1 MNKQINWKIT
11 HISLTIS
18 LIFLCFVNGRTQTL
32 VNNRPIN
39 QTITRQ
45 AALLLEQNLPRKS
58 VKFHKEDPE
67 ILDDLQDFLNTSLF
81 QSELL
86 KDEWYDSEI
95 ARVKRNYGIDFTASA
110 QANEYG
116 VFFDDDEDVSR
127 VRVGLDLELL
137 DEGYLKWR
145 KEKTRLEVEQ
155 QIHNMKSLLK
165 SRDRNYAYLY
175 NCLIYSFNKSKQKVL
190 ERRIQFL
197 EPYLDLLYQLYFAHE
212 MAFEKIIDQKARL
225 EEARI
230 LLEASYKFNEA
241 LENELGAENVT
252 QLDGDRLPVVQID
265 ISSLLDP
272 AELNAFRDTI
282 SNLEEQSIDLKYAR
296 RNDAKLKVFTRYN
309 IGDRFQATDSKTF
322 FSFGASF
329 RVPVIFDKGIRK
341 ELAQYEKAIV
351 QERFSEEWYNRVKE
365 MMILY
370 EEYQYKLKQ
379 YSNFL
384 HNVFHVEEKLRQE
397 RVLLDSRRDV
407 HSPMK
412 ALKQIDNIRA
422 VQFELIHLKQQLYL
436 IMLQIYL
443 RSYQE
448 NFIECL
454 IGMDLENGRKKLIA
468 NRILH
473 FSPSPK
479 MESSV
484 EFLVNYLIKN
494 EIYGV
499 LLTPNSRSKEWARAF
514 EHAGI
519 TVYKSNNFLS
529 TNAPPRKPQTTDFN
543 FQLNPQSGKYWIQN
557 SDGKGSEG
565 NVQLRTVPINIFT
578 NRNEL
583 ERWIELE
590 NQSNPD
596 EVFLFDNIEKLMEL
610 DQKNLGME

>member
-1 MNKQINWKIT
+1 MGRIPIRKIT
-11 HISLTIS
+11 LILLTIS
-18 LIFLCFVNGRTQTL
+18 IVIACTTNAAAQTL

-45 AALLLEQNLPRKS
+45 AALLLEQNLPNKTLKIS
-58 VKFHKEDPE
+58 EEDPE
-67 ILDDLQDFLNTSLF
+67 IISELHNFLNTSLF

-86 KDEWYDSEI
+86 KDEWYESEI

-110 QANEYG
+110 QSNEYG
-116 VFFDDDEDVSR
+116 VFFDRNEDASR
-127 VRVGLDLELL
+127 MRIGLDFELL

-145 KEKTRLEVEQ
+145 KEQARLRVEQ
-155 QIHNMKSLLK
+155 ELHNMKSMLK

-175 NCLIYSFNKSKQKVL
+175 NCMIYNFNKSKEKILQ
-190 ERRIQFL
+190 RRIQFL

-225 EEARI
+225 EEAKI
-230 LLEASYKFNEA
+230 LLEACHKFNEA
-241 LENELGAENVT
+241 LENELGAENVSRI
-252 QLDGDRLPVVQID
+252 DGDRLPVVQID
-265 ISSLLDP
+265 IASLLDP
-272 AELNAFRDTI
+272 SELNAFRDTI
-282 SNLEEQSIDLKYAR
+282 SQLEKKSIDLKYAK
-296 RNDAKLKVFTRYN
+296 RNDAKLKLFTRYN
-309 IGDRFQATDSKTF
+309 YGDQFQATETNTF
-322 FSFGASF
+322 FSFGATF
-329 RVPVIFDKGIRK
+329 RVPVIFDKGLRN
-341 ELAQYEKAIV
+341 ELAQYEKAMV
-351 QERFSEEWYNRVKE
+351 EEKFSEEWYNRVKE
-365 MMILY
+365 MMILF
-370 EEYQYKLKQ
+370 EEYQHKLKQ

-384 HNVFHVEEKLRQE
+384 HNIFHVEEKLRQE
-397 RVLLDSRRDV
+397 RVLLESRRDV

-422 VQFELIHLKQQLYL
+422 VQYELVSLKQQLYL

-448 NFIECL
+448 NFTDCL
-454 IGMDLENGRKKLIA
+454 LGMDLENGRKKLIA

-499 LLTPNSRSKEWARAF
+499 LLEPNSRSREWATAF

-519 TVYKSNNFLS
+519 TVYKSKKFLTNN
-529 TNAPPRKPQTTDFN
+529 TPPDKTQSSGFA
-543 FQLNPQSGKYWIQN
+543 FQLDPRSGKYWIN
-557 SDGKGSEG
+557 KPEKLESESRL
-565 NVQLRTVPINIFT
+565 QLRSVPIDIFT

-590 NQSNPD
+590 NQSHP
-596 EVFLFDNIEKLMEL
+596 EEFFLFDNIEKLMIL